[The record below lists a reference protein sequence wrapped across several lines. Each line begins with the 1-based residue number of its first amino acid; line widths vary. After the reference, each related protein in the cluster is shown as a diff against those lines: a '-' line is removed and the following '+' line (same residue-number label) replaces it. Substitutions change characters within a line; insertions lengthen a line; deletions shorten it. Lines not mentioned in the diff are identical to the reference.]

1 MRKSLPL
8 LLFSFAVALVTGC
21 STPDMSTPKGHAA
34 VEQLTREYATWS
46 ICKRPIEFRN
56 RLDVDSHD
64 EQRLLLIQ
72 LAELGWNNF
81 WGDFWRKCGV
91 PDLDSLRA
99 LSPAEFLNL
108 YHSSNPDNNRRDGE
122 NGFSAA
128 KVAIDIHTISEAR
141 GMAYVVFSYTHD
153 GRGKPIRDGTFQ
165 VLRAINKN
173 GEWRVVAFPGYTN
186 FLRAQ
191 LEHLKREQGI
201 K

>member
-1 MRKSLPL
+1 MTTRMRKSLPL

-21 STPDMSTPKGHAA
+21 STPDTSTPKGHAA

-108 YHSSNPDNNRRDGE
+108 YHSNPDNTAAMARTGSAPPRSLSTSTPSVRREAWLTLSSAILTTDGA
-122 NGFSAA
+122 NPSATGLFRCSVPSTKTA
-128 KVAIDIHTISEAR
+128 S
-141 GMAYVVFSYTHD
+141 G
-153 GRGKPIRDGTFQ
+153 
-165 VLRAINKN
+165 VLSRSPDTQIFYA
-173 GEWRVVAFPGYTN
+173 PSLST
-186 FLRAQ
+186 
-191 LEHLKREQGI
+191 
-201 K
+201 